1 MKNWVILP
9 TFIVILCCPQLAR
22 GDQKIPATKKDHPW
36 KGIKLGSAILDI
48 GGTYRLRGEMQD
60 ETNIRTY
67 GTGTKEDY
75 ILSRLRLDRNLQLPH
90 AIRLH
95 TQIQDAEAMG
105 LSFSDKDFAP
115 GNNPY
120 HDPFD
125 INQAYIEYRPVKGA
139 TAHLSAKGERL

>member
-36 KGIKLGSAILDI
+36 KSIKLGSAILDI

-75 ILSRLRLDRNLQLPH
+75 ILSRLRLDLDLQLPH
-90 AIRLH
+90 AVRLH

-105 LSFSDKDFAP
+105 LSFSDKGFP
-115 GNNPY
+115 PRQQ
-120 HDPFD
+120 PL
-125 INQAYIEYRPVKGA
+125 P
-139 TAHLSAKGERL
+139 